1 MVRSLPRAFSFS
13 LAAIRS
19 LVNTSRLQTC
29 PLRLRFLCLV
39 LLCRSMKKMTMTN
52 IPRGRRCS
60 KRRCIC
66 ILSIFSVAD
75 FAPHVVVLSS
85 LPSSFQN
92 RRDIFATTAT
102 RRASFFPRP
111 PRPSSRASSRVFQ
124 TTKRKERKTGR
135 LSASHF
141 CVRHF
146 WMPLLCFCS
155 LFFFLRS
162 FKFPH
167 TAKIELFLST
177 RGSEP

>member
-75 FAPHVVVLSS
+75 FVPHVVVLSCFS
-85 LPSSFQN
+85 STIAPSSFQN

-111 PRPSSRASSRVFQ
+111 PRPSSRVFSRRRKEK
-124 TTKRKERKTGR
+124 KRKKDREI

-141 CVRHF
+141 FMSSTFGCLSFV
-146 WMPLLCFCS
+146 FCS
-155 LFFFLRS
+155 LFSFF
-162 FKFPH
+162 F
-167 TAKIELFLST
+167 
-177 RGSEP
+177 

>member
-13 LAAIRS
+13 LAEIRS

-29 PLRLRFLCLV
+29 RLRLRFLCLV
-39 LLCRSMKKMTMTN
+39 LLCRSMKKMTKTN

-111 PRPSSRASSRVFQ
+111 SRPSSRASRVFSR
-124 TTKRKERKTGR
+124 RKERKKERKKERET
-135 LSASHF
+135 LCPTF
-141 CVRHF
+141 VRTF
-146 WMPLLCFCS
+146 ECLFFFSS
-155 LFFFLRS
+155 LFFSDVF
-162 FKFPH
+162 
-167 TAKIELFLST
+167 
-177 RGSEP
+177 

>member
-75 FAPHVVVLSS
+75 FVPHVVVLSCFS
-85 LPSSFQN
+85 STIAPSSFQN

-167 TAKIELFLST
+167 TAKI
-177 RGSEP
+177 